1 MKKLTLAAASALTLA
16 LAVPMVA
23 QAHGFKGGGRHHE
36 RFADTNGDGV
46 IAKAEVEAAA
56 YEAFGKID
64 TNKDGFATQAELK
77 AGHEA
82 QRAEMK
88 AKWEAERAAKEPGA
102 EVDPAKAAER
112 EAKRAERK
120 AKWDAG
126 ADERKAKMETRGAEH
141 FAALDKDSD
150 GRLSQAEFTAPKLE
164 KFAKVD
170 TDGDGSIS
178 AAELEVVKGKMKE
191 RRGKWRDKPAEQ

>member
-46 IAKAEVEAAA
+46 IAKSEVEAAA
-56 YEAFGKID
+56 FAAFTKID
-64 TNKDGFATQAELK
+64 TNTDGFATQEELK
-77 AGHEA
+77 AGHEV

-88 AKWEAERAAKEPGA
+88 AKWEAERAAREPKA

-112 EAKRAERK
+112 EAKRAERE
-120 AKWDAG
+120 AKWAAG
-126 ADERKAKMETRGAEH
+126 ADERKAKMETKGAEH
-141 FAALDKDSD
+141 FAALDKDGD
-150 GRLSQAEFTAPKLE
+150 GRLSKVEFTAPKLE

-170 TDGDGSIS
+170 TDGDSKIS
-178 AAELEVVKGKMKE
+178 VAELEAVKGKKKE
-191 RRGKWRDKPAEQ
+191 HRGKWRDKPAEQ